1 MTERN
6 STNLKKDVNTTMEA
20 DGLVK
25 LLNSWT
31 FDSSRDEENFV
42 VPGEDSNAK
51 HSYGGQRGLSILT
64 TNILVGIGKSRKD

>member
-6 STNLKKDVNTTMEA
+6 STNFKKDVNTTMEA

-31 FDSSRDEENFV
+31 FDSSRDEEDLV
-42 VPGEDSNAK
+42 VPSKNSSAAHLYNNENSSKFNYY
-51 HSYGGQRGLSILT
+51 S
-64 TNILVGIGKSRKD
+64 

>member
-6 STNLKKDVNTTMEA
+6 STNFKKDVNTTMEA

-31 FDSSRDEENFV
+31 FDSSRDEEDFV
-42 VPGEDSNAK
+42 VPNKDSSAV
-51 HSYGGQRGLSILT
+51 HLYTDHLRRSILSVL
-64 TNILVGIGKSRKD
+64 IIIELWLLPVV

>member
-42 VPGEDSNAK
+42 VPGEDSNAR
-51 HSYGGQRGLSILT
+51 HS
-64 TNILVGIGKSRKD
+64 

>member
-6 STNLKKDVNTTMEA
+6 STNFRKENGNVTVAA
-20 DGLVK
+20 DDLVQ
-25 LLNSWT
+25 LLNTWT

-51 HSYGGQRGLSILT
+51 HSYRAYGRSSCIMEARHST
-64 TNILVGIGKSRKD
+64 TVRLLG